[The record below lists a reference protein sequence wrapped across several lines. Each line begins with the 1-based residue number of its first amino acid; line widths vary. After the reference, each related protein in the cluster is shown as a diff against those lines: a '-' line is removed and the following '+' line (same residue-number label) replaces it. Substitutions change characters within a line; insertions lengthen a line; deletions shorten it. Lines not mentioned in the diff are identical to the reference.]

1 MATTVTLKPN
11 AIDLS
16 GSTSGTTTLQAT
28 AVAGTTTI
36 TLPAATDTLV
46 GKATTDT
53 LTNKTL
59 TSPTLTTPVLGTP
72 SSGTLTNCTGLPN
85 AGLVNSSVTVG
96 STAIALGA
104 TSTTLA
110 GLTSV
115 GSNLLTSAAST
126 ALTLQSAGTTAIT
139 VDTSQNVGIGV
150 TPSTWTGTKAIE
162 VGSLGTALWSS
173 GAGSSTLANGAYYNS
188 GWKYANATSKP
199 SILDFDNT
207 GKVTYYA
214 ATATSTA
221 GSAISLTQLLA
232 VEAGKSLAL
241 QGATTQTGTGITF
254 PATQSASSDANT
266 LDDYEEGTW
275 TPSWTGGITS
285 SNTTYTKIGR
295 VVYVSGQ
302 ITATGATSG
311 DLSGLPF
318 GSISDGS
325 DCGSVGYQNVN
336 SSTWN
341 VLKTASTTFRFYAGG
356 TQQQF
361 TASGNNARFAF
372 SYITS

>member
-1 MATTVTLKPN
+1 MSQSGYTPISLYYSSTASAVPTAGNLVNGELALNNLDGKLFYKDSSGVVQVIAGKGGAGVAGGSNTQVQYN
-11 AIDLS
+11 SS
-16 GSTSGTTTLQAT
+16 GSL
-28 AVAGTTTI
+28 AGS
-36 TLPAATDTLV
+36 ANMVFD
-46 GKATTDT
+46 G
-53 LTNKTL
+53 
-59 TSPTLTTPVLGTP
+59 STLTTLNSAYT
-72 SSGTLTNCTGLPN
+72 GTLTGGTGV
-85 AGLVNSSVTVG
+85 VNLG
-96 STAIALGA
+96 SGQFYKD
-104 TSTTLA
+104 
-110 GLTSV
+110 
-115 GSNLLTSAAST
+115 AS
-126 ALTLQSAGTTAIT
+126 G
-139 VDTSQNVGIGV
+139 NVGIGLTSIANV
-150 TPSTWTGTKAIE
+150 YGWSKIVGIGGTNPTVSFQNGTSSFDIANYQNELTFWKQGSGEVMAINS
-162 VGSLGTALWSS
+162 SLNLRVDRNIGI
-173 GAGSSTLANGAYYNS
+173 G
-188 GWKYANATSKP
+188 
-199 SILDFDNT
+199 
-207 GKVTYYA
+207 
-214 ATATSTA
+214 
-221 GSAISLTQLLA
+221 
-232 VEAGKSLAL
+232 
-241 QGATTQTGTGITF
+241 GATPTTSGTGITF

-318 GSISDGS
+318 GSIADGS